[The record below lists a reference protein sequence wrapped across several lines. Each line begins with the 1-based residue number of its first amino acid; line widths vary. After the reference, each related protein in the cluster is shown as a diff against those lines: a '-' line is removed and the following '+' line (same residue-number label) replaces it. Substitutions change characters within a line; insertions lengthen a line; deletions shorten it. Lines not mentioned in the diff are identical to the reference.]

1 MPTRNLTAE
10 LPVVL
15 DVLSDDLENCFLFVE
30 EGENFLFWLL
40 QHPHF
45 VGEISNQHPHFFHD
59 VAQAEARWYTES
71 RKQKKTQVPTTKINS
86 FSPVGLQFSSKT
98 SANTTDEQRYAL

>member
-1 MPTRNLTAE
+1 MPTRNMTAE

-30 EGENFLFWLL
+30 EGKNFFFWLL

-45 VGEISNQHPHFFHD
+45 VRETSNQHPRFFP
-59 VAQAEARWYTES
+59 RCSSGGSTLES
-71 RKQKKTQVPTTKINS
+71 RIMEAKENTSTDHKT
-86 FSPVGLQFSSKT
+86 
-98 SANTTDEQRYAL
+98 

>member
-1 MPTRNLTAE
+1 MPTRNMTAE

-30 EGENFLFWLL
+30 EGENFFYWLL

-45 VGEISNQHPHFFHD
+45 VGETSNQHPHFFP
-59 VAQAEARWYTES
+59 RCRSGGSTLES
-71 RKQKKTQVPTTKINS
+71 RITEAKEN
-86 FSPVGLQFSSKT
+86 T
-98 SANTTDEQRYAL
+98 STDNKN